1 MHRTQIMLDDQQYER
16 LKLESRL
23 TGRSIADLIR
33 EAVDA
38 RLKADRDRGWN
49 ALLASYGAWADRDD
63 IGSGAEY
70 VERIREPLEGRL
82 RELGWG

>member
-16 LKLESRL
+16 LKLESKL

-33 EAVDA
+33 QAVDA
-38 RLKADRDRGWN
+38 QLKADRDRAWD
-49 ALLASYGAWADRDD
+49 ALLASHGAWADRDD

-70 VERIREPLEGRL
+70 VEQIRQPLEDRL
-82 RELGWG
+82 RELG